1 MLHDKLRIRPRAR
14 KASISRSV
22 QYGVAGSLGLP
33 EPGTEWSPRAL
44 ASARHSPTGSILALS
59 PTLCSKPKTVF
70 PPPAACHSLPW
81 QQERSWQRRGDREI
95 NGHLQ
100 PKKGQKA
107 NDCRLERELKDIH
120 IVIFAFLAWTPE
132 SPLGFP
138 DQLLHWSWGSRTSE
152 LVPLCRVVSFCPG
165 TFHSSSST
173 AAIPKN
179 GQGCSPLPHR
189 LCGLGRLLPPGRS
202 GLCVSALSFSA
213 LLLSSLEW
221 AFVSSQSISCLQPR
235 GAPCSR
241 CA

>member
-1 MLHDKLRIRPRAR
+1 MLVIHQLAR
-14 KASISRSV
+14 YWHYRRSYAV
-22 QYGVAGSLGLP
+22 SQRQYSHAQQRV
-33 EPGTEWSPRAL
+33 
-44 ASARHSPTGSILALS
+44 ILS
-59 PTLCSKPKTVF
+59 PGSRNDLGKEGGIDK
-70 PPPAACHSLPW
+70 
-81 QQERSWQRRGDREI
+81 I
-95 NGHLQ
+95 NGHPQ

-213 LLLSSLEW
+213 LLLSSLGW